1 MDKFD
6 VHAWKLSQM
15 LESMDEI
22 EDPAVEEFIDEIVDG
37 IKGYLADDVSPND
50 RILRSTLRTIIG
62 SKFYQNESL
71 SEEEIQQIF
80 EEDDRCTRIAKR
92 KYDVWPSAY
101 ASGAVVRCRKGEI
114 WKNEK

>member
-6 VHAWKLSQM
+6 VHAWKLKQL
-15 LESMDEI
+15 LENYEGD
-22 EDPAVEEFIDEIVDG
+22 EDPQVEQFIDEVIDG
-37 IKGYLADDVSPND
+37 IKGYLADDVSPDD
-50 RILRSTLRTIIG
+50 RLLRSTLRAIIG
-62 SKFYQNESL
+62 SQFYQNE
-71 SEEEIQQIF
+71 EITKEALDTIL

-114 WKNEK
+114 WKDEK

>member
-6 VHAWKLSQM
+6 IHEWKLTQ
-15 LESMDEI
+15 L
-22 EDPAVEEFIDEIVDG
+22 
-37 IKGYLADDVSPND
+37 
-50 RILRSTLRTIIG
+50 
-62 SKFYQNESL
+62 L
-71 SEEEIQQIF
+71 SEGEGADLAFDMIKRVREKGNAIKDPKERDIFFERISEAFTRYMEEGLSESEELN

>member
-6 VHAWKLSQM
+6 IHEWKLTQ
-15 LESMDEI
+15 L
-22 EDPAVEEFIDEIVDG
+22 
-37 IKGYLADDVSPND
+37 
-50 RILRSTLRTIIG
+50 
-62 SKFYQNESL
+62 L
-71 SEEEIQQIF
+71 SEGEGADLAFDMIKLVREKGNAIKDPRERDMYFERISEAFTGYMEEDLSESEELN

>member
-6 VHAWKLSQM
+6 IHEWKLTQLLSEGEGADLAFDM
-15 LESMDEI
+15 IKRVREKGNAI
-22 EDPAVEEFIDEIVDG
+22 KDPKERDIFFERVSEAFT
-37 IKGYLADDVSPND
+37 GYME
-50 RILRSTLRTIIG
+50 
-62 SKFYQNESL
+62 ESL
-71 SEEEIQQIF
+71 SESEELN